1 MVADQQWMNFPK
13 SVLGQTQQKQPGVES
28 MMNPIPITENPK
40 YKGSN
45 QLQDKVAVITGGD
58 SGIGKAVAIA
68 FAKEG
73 ANIVIVYLDEHEDA
87 KNTKNMIESIGK
99 KCLLIAGDVGHNGF
113 CKEVIQKVIQQFGKI
128 DILIN
133 NVAEQHSQNRIEDI
147 TNQQLENTFRTNV
160 FSMFY
165 MIKAAMPY
173 LRQGS
178 CIINT
183 ASITAYQGNEILID
197 YSASK
202 GAVISFTRS
211 LSQSLASQGIRVNA
225 VAPGPIWT
233 PLIPASFSADHV
245 ATFGSDTPMGRPGQ
259 PVELASAY
267 VYLAS
272 EGASYVTGQTIHVNG
287 GTIVNG

>member
-1 MVADQQWMNFPK
+1 MADQQWLSFPK
-13 SVLGQTQQKQPGVES
+13 SVPGQTQGKQPGIES
-28 MMNPIPITENPK
+28 IMNSVPITENQN

-45 QLQDKVAVITGGD
+45 QLQNKVAVITGGD
-58 SGIGKAVAIA
+58 SGIGKAVAIT

-73 ANIVIVYLDEHEDA
+73 ADLAIVYLDENEDA
-87 KNTKNMIESIGK
+87 QNTKNIIESIGR
-99 KCLLIAGDVGHNGF
+99 KCLLLSGDVGHDGF
-113 CKEVIQKVIQQFGKI
+113 CKEVIQKVMGEFGKI

-133 NVAEQHSQNRIEDI
+133 NAAEQHFQNSIEDI
-147 TNQQLENTFRTNV
+147 TNEQLEKTFRTNI

-173 LRQGS
+173 LQQGS

-183 ASITAYQGNEILID
+183 TSITAYQGDETLID

-202 GAVISFTRS
+202 GAIVSLTRS
-211 LSQSLASQGIRVNA
+211 LSQSLVNQGIRVNA

-233 PLIPASFSADHV
+233 PLIPASFPQNYV
-245 ATFGSDTPMGRPGQ
+245 ATFGIDTPMGRPGQ